1 MIIWRDNMGRK
12 PRIQYYGAIYHIIQ
26 GNNDEDNRIPIFKND
41 KDKEQLLRIIS
52 ETKEI
57 YDFRMFAYVI
67 MDEHYHLLIQT
78 LNIPISKIMHQINSR
93 YAKYYNQTTGNTGSV
108 FKKRYKSVLV
118 QDESYLLN
126 LIRYIHYNPV
136 ADNICSTVVEYKWSS
151 DVFYRVNMDNI
162 VDIDML
168 LDGISSNRIEAIRG
182 YEKFMAEESLEYHIL
197 KKKYEE
203 EYVIGKSN
211 LKQSIEESIL
221 SLEEILNSVCPTPVE
236 FNLIKGGSRKRYLSK
251 YKREYIDLSRKE
263 GYSYDAIGSYIG
275 ITATAARNLES
286 KGD

>member
-1 MIIWRDNMGRK
+1 MGRK

-126 LIRYIHYNPV
+126 LIKYIHYNPV

-151 DVFYRVNMDNI
+151 DIFYRVNMDNI
-162 VDIDML
+162 VDIDIL

-197 KKKYEE
+197 KKKNTK
-203 EYVIGKSN
+203 KSM
-211 LKQSIEESIL
+211 
-221 SLEEILNSVCPTPVE
+221 
-236 FNLIKGGSRKRYLSK
+236 
-251 YKREYIDLSRKE
+251 
-263 GYSYDAIGSYIG
+263 
-275 ITATAARNLES
+275 
-286 KGD
+286 